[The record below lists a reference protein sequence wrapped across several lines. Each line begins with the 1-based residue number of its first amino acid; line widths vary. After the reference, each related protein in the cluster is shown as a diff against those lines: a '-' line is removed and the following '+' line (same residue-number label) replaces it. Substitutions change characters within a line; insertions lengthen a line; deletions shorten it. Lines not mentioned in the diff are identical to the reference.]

1 MEGPDVMK
9 YRLTRKQKKM
19 LVRIIIAFVLL
30 VIMIV
35 TLHFIELPWWAE
47 LMIYAIPYVIAGYDV
62 LKTAFIN
69 LIHGQIFDEKFLM
82 MVATVGAFGTGEYP
96 EASAVMLFYQI
107 GELFQSIAVGRSRKS
122 IAKLMD
128 IRPDS
133 ATVIRDGEEIEVSPE
148 EVEIGEII
156 IVKPGE
162 KIPLDGVIIEGESS
176 VNQAALTG
184 ESAPVD
190 KALSDNVIS
199 GTLNL
204 TGVIKV
210 RTSSVFG
217 QSTVSKILELVEN
230 ASDKK
235 AKVENF
241 ITKFARYYT
250 PIVVIAALI
259 LGIVPPLILGI
270 GDIEVWKT
278 WLTRAC
284 VFLVVS
290 CPCALVVSVPLSFF
304 GGIGGASKEGI
315 LIKGAGYMEVLSKID
330 TVVFDK
336 TGTLTKG
343 VFAVDDVHPNLISKA
358 ELLDIAA
365 CCESFSSHPV
375 AQSIVRAH
383 EGHIDKSLIGEVS
396 EIAGKGVKAVV
407 EGKTYYCG
415 NGQLMDMCGA
425 DWHDCHMTGTI
436 IHIAREDNSVC
447 EYLGHIVINDQ
458 IKEDSEEAI
467 KSLKSVGVKR
477 LVMLTGDKKS
487 VAENVAGKLGLTGF
501 FAELLPADKV
511 AKVEELL
518 KDAKG
523 RLAFVGDGINDA
535 PVLMRADC
543 GIAMGAMGSDAAIE
557 SADVVLM
564 DDKPSKIADSI
575 KIARKTM
582 RIVWENIVFAL
593 GVKAIILVLGAL
605 GIANMW
611 LAVFGDVGVLI
622 IAILNAMRCMRRLN
636 R

>member
-1 MEGPDVMK
+1 
-9 YRLTRKQKKM
+9 M
-19 LVRIIIAFVLL
+19 LRRIIIAIALL
-30 VIMIV
+30 AVIVV
-35 TLHFIELPWWAE
+35 TLHFVEVPWWAE
-47 LMIYAIPYVIAGYDV
+47 LVIYAVPYVIAGFDV

-82 MVATVGAFGTGEYP
+82 MVATVGAFATGEYP

-133 ATVIRDGEEIEVSPE
+133 ATVIRDGQEIEVSPD
-148 EVEIGEII
+148 EVEVGDTI

-190 KALSDNVIS
+190 KAFSDNVIS

-210 RTSSVFG
+210 RTTSTFG

-250 PIVVIAALI
+250 PIVVIAALV
-259 LGIVPPLILGI
+259 LGTVPPLFMGI
-270 GDIEVWKT
+270 GDVEIWKT

-304 GGIGGASKEGI
+304 GGIGGASKDGI

-343 VFAVDDVHPNLISKA
+343 VFAVDDIHPNLISSA

-383 EGHIDKSLIGEVS
+383 EDHIDKALVGEVT

-415 NGQLMDMCGA
+415 NGQLMEMCGA
-425 DWHDCHMTGTI
+425 DWHDCHLTGTI
-436 IHIAREDNSVC
+436 IHIARIDGNVC
-447 EYLGHIVINDQ
+447 DYLGHIVINDQ
-458 IKEDSEEAI
+458 IKEDSEEAV
-467 KSLKSVGVKR
+467 KSLKNVGVKR
-477 LVMLTGDKKS
+477 LIMLTGDKKN
-487 VAENVAGKLGLTGF
+487 VAENVANKLGLTAF

-511 AKVEELL
+511 ARMEEILSDGKGKV
-518 KDAKG
+518 
-523 RLAFVGDGINDA
+523 AFVGDGINDA

-557 SADVVLM
+557 SADIVLM
-564 DDKPSKIADSI
+564 DDKPSKIADAV

-582 RIVWENIVFAL
+582 RIVWENIIFAL
-593 GVKAIILVLGAL
+593 GVKVIILVLGAL

-622 IAILNAMRCMRRLN
+622 IAILNAMRCMRRLKN
-636 R
+636 

>member
-1 MEGPDVMK
+1 MK
-9 YRLTRKQKKM
+9 YKFTKKQKKM
-19 LVRIIIAFVLL
+19 LIRIIIALALL
-30 VIMIV
+30 AVIVV

-47 LMIYAIPYVIAGYDV
+47 LIIYAVPYVIAGYDV
-62 LKTAFIN
+62 LRTALIN

-82 MVATVGAFGTGEYP
+82 MVATIGAFGTGEYP
-96 EASAVMLFYQI
+96 ETSAVMLFYQV

-133 ATVIRDGEEIEVSPE
+133 ATVLRDGEEIEVSPE
-148 EVEIGEII
+148 EVEVGETIV
-156 IVKPGE
+156 VKPGE
-162 KIPLDGVIIEGESS
+162 KIPLDGVIIEGEST

-190 KALSDNVIS
+190 KAFSDNVIS

-204 TGVIKV
+204 TGVIRV
-210 RTSSVFG
+210 RTTSTFG

-250 PIVVIAALI
+250 PAVVIAALL
-259 LGIVPPLILGI
+259 LGIVPPLFLGI
-270 GDIEVWKT
+270 GSWEIWKI

-315 LIKGAGYMEVLSKID
+315 LIKGAGYMEILSKID

-343 VFAVDDVHPNLISKA
+343 VFEVDDVHPNIVSEA
-358 ELLDIAA
+358 ELKDIAA

-383 EGHIDKSLIGEVS
+383 EGHIDKSLIGDVS

-407 EGKTYYCG
+407 DGKTYYCG

-425 DWHDCHMTGTI
+425 KWHDCHLSGTI
-436 IHIAREDNSVC
+436 IHVARENENEV
-447 EYLGHIVINDQ
+447 EYLGHIIINDQ
-458 IKEDSEEAI
+458 IKEDSGAAI
-467 KSLKSVGVKR
+467 KELKNVGVKR

-487 VAENVAGKLGLTGF
+487 VAENVANKLGLTGF

-511 AKVEELL
+511 SKVEELL
-518 KDAKG
+518 KSENGK
-523 RLAFVGDGINDA
+523 LAFVGDGINDA

-564 DDKPSKIADSI
+564 DDKPSKIASAM

-582 RIVWENIVFAL
+582 RIVWENIIFAL
-593 GVKAIILVLGAL
+593 GVKGIILILGAL

-611 LAVFGDVGVLI
+611 IAVFGDVGVLI
-622 IAILNAMRCMRRLN
+622 IAILNAMRCMRKI
-636 R
+636 

>member
-1 MEGPDVMK
+1 MK
-9 YRLTRKQKKM
+9 YKLTKKQKKM
-19 LVRIIIAFVLL
+19 RNRIIIAIALL
-30 VIMIV
+30 AVTAV
-35 TLHFIELPWWAE
+35 TLHFVEVPWWAE
-47 LMIYAIPYVIAGYDV
+47 LVLYMIPYVIAGYDV

-82 MVATVGAFGTGEYP
+82 MVATVGAIVTGEYP
-96 EASAVMLFYQI
+96 EATFVMLFYQI

-133 ATVIRDGEEIEVSPE
+133 ATVIRDGEELEVSPE
-148 EVEIGEII
+148 DVQVGEVI

-204 TGVIKV
+204 TGVIKI
-210 RTSSVFG
+210 RTTSTFG

-250 PIVVIAALI
+250 PAVVIAALV
-259 LGIVPPLILGI
+259 LGVVPPLFLGI
-270 GDIEVWKT
+270 GSWDIWKE

-304 GGIGGASKEGI
+304 GGIGGASKDGI

-383 EGHIDKSLIGEVS
+383 EGHIDKSLIGEVT

-415 NGQLMDMCGA
+415 NGQLMEICGA
-425 DWHDCHMTGTI
+425 DWHDCHLTGTI
-436 IHIAREDNSVC
+436 IHIAREEVGGC

-467 KSLKSVGVKR
+467 KSLKNAGVKR
-477 LVMLTGDKKS
+477 LVMLTGDKKN

-511 AKVEELL
+511 SKVEELL
-518 KDAKG
+518 KNGKG
-523 RLAFVGDGINDA
+523 KLAFVGDGINDA

-564 DDKPSKIADSI
+564 DDKPSKIADAI
-575 KIARKTM
+575 KIARKTR
-582 RIVWENIVFAL
+582 RIVWENIIFAL
-593 GVKAIILVLGAL
+593 VVKAIFLVRGAL